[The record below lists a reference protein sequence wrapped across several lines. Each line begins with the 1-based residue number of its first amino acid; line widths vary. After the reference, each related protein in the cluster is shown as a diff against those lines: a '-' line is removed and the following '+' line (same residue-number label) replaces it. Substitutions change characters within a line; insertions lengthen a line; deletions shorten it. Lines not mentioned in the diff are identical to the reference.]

1 MGTRARAMRV
11 RARLSRAT
19 LVALALALAACGPDK
34 PAPVTPIIAERPTS
48 TLQPSTQDLL
58 WDLRLPVLIHAY
70 FSDGMPEP
78 YAAMLPTIRTTVDA
92 FASYN
97 GSKIKLTWIDP
108 FTKPDIQSYAHDR
121 FRVDADKLGEQP
133 AYFTIVLEVGRQ
145 VEVLSRAELAP
156 GDTLADVESL
166 MRERIRS
173 AQDERT
179 TW

>member
-1 MGTRARAMRV
+1 MGTRAKAMRA

-19 LVALALALAACGPDK
+19 LVALALAACGPDK
-34 PAPVTPIIAERPTS
+34 PAPITPIVAERPAS
-48 TLQPSTQDLL
+48 TLQPATQDLL
-58 WDLRLPVLIHAY
+58 WDLRLPVIIHAY
-70 FSDGMPEP
+70 FSEGMPEP
-78 YAAMLPTIRTTVDA
+78 YAAMLPTIRTTVEA

-97 GSKIKLTWIDP
+97 GSKVTRTWDDP
-108 FTKPDIQSYAHDR
+108 FSNPNVQQYAHDR

-133 AYFTIVLEVGRQ
+133 AYFAIVIEVGRQ

-166 MRERIRS
+166 IRERIRS